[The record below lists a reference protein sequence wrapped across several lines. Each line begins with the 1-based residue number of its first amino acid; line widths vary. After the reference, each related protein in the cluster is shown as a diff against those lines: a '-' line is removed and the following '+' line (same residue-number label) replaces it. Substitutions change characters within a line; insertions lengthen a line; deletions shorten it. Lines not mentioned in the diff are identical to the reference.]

1 MSPTDGRITIVVP
14 VFQCRD
20 RLASHVKFLNTLF
33 EIDPD
38 FVLVATQSSDDSHLL
53 SQEAA
58 RGIGGKYLEVPAG
71 LYSAWNRGIQ
81 EVQTEFT
88 YISTV
93 GELITPE
100 GLQHM
105 RTILS
110 TLQADL
116 CFSPPRIYPCNKKTI
131 AATRHWP
138 VFQHSKLL
146 SALSGTILPISL
158 AVPLQI
164 LSGHSCLL
172 GSWSSVLFRTEYLRE
187 NPFPID
193 YFHYGDTAW
202 FYNNLCQLK
211 IAFLSNAFSTF
222 HVHDFSSRPVS
233 MAHLQT
239 FVESLATDYQKIYP
253 SSSLPS
259 LALNLISAR
268 RALDRLRKPHP
279 YGPWWMSWHAW
290 LWRFK
295 RTLFTK
301 QIYQHIVKYRRES
314 HAPAALGP
322 VEQQG

>member
-1 MSPTDGRITIVVP
+1 VSPTDGRITIVVP

-20 RLASHVKFLNTLF
+20 RLASHIEFLKSLC
-33 EIDPD
+33 EIGPD
-38 FVLVATQSSDDSHLL
+38 FIWVATQSSDDSHLL

-93 GELITPE
+93 GEFITPE
-100 GLQHM
+100 GLLHM

-110 TLQADL
+110 ALRADL
-116 CFSPPRIYPCNKKTI
+116 CFSPPRIYPSNKRST

-146 SALSGTILPISL
+146 SAMSGKILPISI
-158 AVPLQI
+158 AAHLQA

-172 GSWSSVLFRTEYLRE
+172 GSCSSILFRTECIRE
-187 NPFPID
+187 NPFPNN
-193 YFHYGDTAW
+193 YLHYGDTAW
-202 FYNNLCQLK
+202 FYNNLCHLK
-211 IAFLSNAFSTF
+211 IAFIDNVFSTF
-222 HVHDFSSRPVS
+222 HVHDFSSRSVS
-233 MAHLQT
+233 LAHLQT
-239 FVESLATDYQKIYP
+239 FMEVLATDYQKIYP
-253 SSSLPS
+253 SSPFPS
-259 LALNLISAR
+259 LVLDLMSAR
-268 RALDRLRKPHP
+268 QALDHLREPHP
-279 YGPWWMSWHAW
+279 YRFWWMDWHAW

-295 RTLFTK
+295 RALLTK
-301 QIYQHIVKYRRES
+301 QIHQHLFKYS
-314 HAPAALGP
+314 HDFNASTALAP